1 MFIMAF
7 FNKANL
13 NSVGNSSTAQLETSL
28 YATRR
33 VAMVAFFTS
42 TLSSG
47 NDNLLD
53 DVSEIFFSENI
64 TSNLITLT
72 DPMGHVQCQS

>member
-13 NSVGNSSTAQLETSL
+13 NSEGNSNMAQLETSI

-33 VAMVAFFTS
+33 AAMIAFFTS
-42 TLSSG
+42 TWSSG

-53 DVSEIFFSENI
+53 DVSEIFFSEII

-72 DPMGHVQCQS
+72 DPIGHVQC